1 MGRTLSGRF
10 GWLYL
15 VLSYLLHQKPV
26 FMGLHG
32 EAFGTQLAEEGFQK
46 LEQDRKPNI
55 SSGHRTL
62 ADIATLT
69 SAFPFPTR

>member
-15 VLSYLLHQKPV
+15 VPYLLRQKPV
-26 FMGLHG
+26 FMWLHG
-32 EAFGTQLAEEGFQK
+32 DAFGTQLAEEGFQK
-46 LEQDRKPNI
+46 LEQSRKPST
-55 SSGHRTL
+55 SSGQRTL
-62 ADIATLT
+62 ADIAMLT